1 MIVPACRSARLT
13 TGYIVRILM
22 HRDASDV
29 CGAALSATGMPLAL
43 PAVSHPSLREFLTDQ
58 QSVRT

>member
-1 MIVPACRSARLT
+1 
-13 TGYIVRILM
+13 M